1 MKILTYTDLLK
12 LSISELE
19 SIDIDEYTDEEFAN
33 LMKLEEQLIKDL
45 ENNNIILENNN
56 LTFEKLL
63 NENRN
68 K

>member
-1 MKILTYTDLLK
+1 MKIISKEDLLK
-12 LSISELE
+12 HTIVEIE
-19 SIDIDEYTDEEFAN
+19 NIDIDEYTDEEFAN